1 MSMGLKNAG
10 ATYQRTMQK
19 CLQSQIG
26 RNVHVYV
33 EDIVIKTKE
42 RCTLLVYI
50 EETFTNLRRYQ
61 MKLNPAKCTFGL
73 PAGRL
78 LGYLV
83 SARGIEANPDKIA
96 AIQALEPP
104 AGLRDVQRFTGCLA
118 SLSRFL
124 SRLWVKAQP
133 LYQLLK
139 KSEKFVWTAE
149 AGILGFCSLRQP

>member
-1 MSMGLKNAG
+1 MSIGLKNAG

-33 EDIVIKTKE
+33 NDIVIKTKE
-42 RCTLLVYI
+42 CCTLLEDI
-50 EETFTNLRRYQ
+50 EETFTNLCRYQ
-61 MKLNPAKCTFGL
+61 MKLNPAKCTFGV

-78 LGYLV
+78 FGYLV

-104 AGLRDVQRFTGCLA
+104 TGLRDF
-118 SLSRFL
+118 
-124 SRLWVKAQP
+124 
-133 LYQLLK
+133 
-139 KSEKFVWTAE
+139 
-149 AGILGFCSLRQP
+149 